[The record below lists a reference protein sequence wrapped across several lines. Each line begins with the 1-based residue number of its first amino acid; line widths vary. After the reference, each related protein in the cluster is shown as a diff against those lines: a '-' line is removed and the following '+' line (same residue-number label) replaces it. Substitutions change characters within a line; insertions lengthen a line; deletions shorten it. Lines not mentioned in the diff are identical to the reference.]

1 MFRVLMSLILA
12 TGVGV
17 GIAYAQDNA
26 PPKKKARPTAEEKFK
41 QLNKAGDGK
50 LTLEEF
56 MAGRKSKA
64 AKDKAEATFKTADKD
79 NKGYLTLEEFK
90 TIYPPKRAKKGDQKA
105 PEKTPDKTPDNSK

>member
-12 TGVGV
+12 AGIGVGF
-17 GIAYAQDNA
+17 AYAQDNA

-56 MAGRKSKA
+56 TVGKKGKG
-64 AKDKAEATFKTADKD
+64 KDKAEAAFKTADKD

-90 TIYPPKRAKKGDQKA
+90 TIYPPR
-105 PEKTPDKTPDNSK
+105 E